1 MVELC
6 FSDNVY
12 PNKKLKNFADS
23 LLSELKVP
31 YWQKSK
37 KWLVCNLKVLPM
49 NFTDKTLKNV
59 FYFYFNLQV

>member
-1 MVELC
+1 MVISEEIDRLTIG
-6 FSDNVY
+6 FSENVD

-37 KWLVCNLKVLPM
+37 KWLVCD
-49 NFTDKTLKNV
+49 FIYE
-59 FYFYFNLQV
+59 FYCTKP